1 MCIRDRPKYFGIR
14 EVDFADLFAGAK
26 MVTPTVPQSEV
37 DQLIAD
43 LGDKGYWTSPVPEV
57 VNPYRGDGPS
67 APYTGT
73 AYRSKHVGDIYDT
86 SPYPA
91 DNPPEIEPYVKRE
104 KPQFIVTS
112 DVIRRLGRM
121 VAYYAPVA

>member
-1 MCIRDRPKYFGIR
+1 M
-14 EVDFADLFAGAK
+14 
-26 MVTPTVPQSEV
+26 
-37 DQLIAD
+37 
-43 LGDKGYWTSPVPEV
+43 PEV

-121 VAYYAPVA
+121 VAYYAPVV